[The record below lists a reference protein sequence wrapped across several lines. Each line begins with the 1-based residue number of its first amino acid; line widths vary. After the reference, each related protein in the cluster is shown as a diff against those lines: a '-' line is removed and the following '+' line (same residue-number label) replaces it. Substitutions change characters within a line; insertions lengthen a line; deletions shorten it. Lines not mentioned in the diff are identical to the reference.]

1 VARRLS
7 STGDWEEWMAD
18 CESSREGNEDSK
30 ATRRNSLKRAGRTT
44 YPRKELPISMKL
56 RWSANLC
63 GSIILAGT
71 AWPPSHRRHYSIT
84 GPRNCWC

>member
-1 VARRLS
+1 
-7 STGDWEEWMAD
+7 MAD

-56 RWSANLC
+56 PWSGELMW
-63 GSIILAGT
+63 I
-71 AWPPSHRRHYSIT
+71 RHL
-84 GPRNCWC
+84 GGQMRGRLG